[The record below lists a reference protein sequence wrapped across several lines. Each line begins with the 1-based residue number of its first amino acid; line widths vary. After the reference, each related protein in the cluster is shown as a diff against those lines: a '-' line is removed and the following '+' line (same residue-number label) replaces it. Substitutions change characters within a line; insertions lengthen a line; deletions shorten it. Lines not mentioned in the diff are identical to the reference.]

1 MRILIAEDSA
11 LMRRAIV
18 NVVGKLGHEA
28 IEAENGAS
36 AMSLLRKQHNKIGL
50 IILDWNMPVMDGYE
64 VLTKVKTDERYAE
77 IPVLMATSAGVKE
90 DVIKAIKAG
99 ASSYIV
105 KPFKPEALSKKIKEV
120 LKGSHGK
127 QTAKAN

>member
-18 NVVGKLGHEA
+18 NVIGKLGHKS
-28 IEAENGAS
+28 IEAENGAA
-36 AMSLLRKQHNKIGL
+36 AMAILRKQYNKIGM
-50 IILDWNMPVMDGYE
+50 IILDWNMPLMDGYE
-64 VLTKVKTDERYAE
+64 VLTKVKADERYAE
-77 IPVLMATSAGVKE
+77 IPVLMATSDGIRE

-105 KPFKPEALSKKIKEV
+105 KPFKPEELAHRIKDILS
-120 LKGSHGK
+120 GSHGK
-127 QTAKAN
+127 QTAKTK